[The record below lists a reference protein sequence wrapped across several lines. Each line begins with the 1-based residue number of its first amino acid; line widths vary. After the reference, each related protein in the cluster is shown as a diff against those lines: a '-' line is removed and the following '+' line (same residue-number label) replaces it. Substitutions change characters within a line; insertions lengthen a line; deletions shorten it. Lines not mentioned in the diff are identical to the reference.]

1 MRVGEK
7 SFILYLSGAADNDVA
22 IMNYLTGQKEY
33 RDAPC
38 AVFKLDYTAPYQD
51 FTAIREFQCAM
62 RYRPFADKA
71 WRRKVAIVDLSEW
84 IGHEKE
90 DFLEIFCKFLHDFR
104 SFFWLEYVFTVGAA
118 DRDAVQGLYR
128 LISEYLCEGRLVEDN
143 MLTDSRALGR
153 LLKENYPL
161 DTAVAEKLAGVFVA
175 GQIRGLTQLHTVMED
190 FLARMDLAEGRRVTE
205 TQVLE
210 AMCSLTDSKLFLL
223 YEDGMKKWQREA
235 EEFRGGERNGVA

>member
-1 MRVGEK
+1 MSTREK

-22 IMNYLTGQKEY
+22 IMNYLAGQKEY

-38 AVFKLDYTAPYQD
+38 AVFKLDYTDPYQD

-104 SFFWLEYVFTVGAA
+104 SFFRLEYVFTVGAA

-128 LISEYLCEGRLVEDN
+128 LISEYLCAGRLVEDN
-143 MLTDSRALGR
+143 TLTNSRALGE
-153 LLKENYPL
+153 LLKETYPL
-161 DTAVAEKLAGVFVA
+161 DEAVAEKLAEIFTA
-175 GQIRGLTQLHTVMED
+175 GQIRGLTQLRTVMED

-235 EEFRGGERNGVA
+235 KEFRGGERNGVA

>member
-1 MRVGEK
+1 MRTGEK
-7 SFILYLSGAADNDVA
+7 SFTLYVSGAADNDIAV
-22 IMNYLTGQKEY
+22 MNYLSGQKEY
-33 RDAPC
+33 RDVPC

-84 IGHEKE
+84 VGHEKE
-90 DFLEIFCKFLHDFR
+90 DYLEIFCKFLHDFR
-104 SFFWLEYVFTVGAA
+104 SFFRLEYVFTAGTA
-118 DRDAVQGLYR
+118 DRDAAQGLYR
-128 LISEYLCEGRLVEDN
+128 LISEYLCAGRLVEDN
-143 MLTDSRALGR
+143 TLTDSRALGE
-153 LLKENYPL
+153 LLKETYPL
-161 DTAVAEKLAGVFVA
+161 DEAVAEKLAEIFTA

-235 EEFRGGERNGVA
+235 EESRGGERNEVA